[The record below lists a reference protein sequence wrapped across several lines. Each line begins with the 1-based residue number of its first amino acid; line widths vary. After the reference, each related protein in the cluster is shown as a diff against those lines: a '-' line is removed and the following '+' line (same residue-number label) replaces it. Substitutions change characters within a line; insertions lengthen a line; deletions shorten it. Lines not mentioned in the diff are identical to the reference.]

1 MDSAGSV
8 SFFTNHHPALD
19 DEEIEG
25 RGVARMERQ
34 KLHTRR
40 PAADIGFVLE
50 LHPLTRPTGGHQVC
64 KKQLRHI
71 LDVAQ
76 LRNVQIQVMAP
87 DRTTHAGLNGPFV
100 LLETAERNRLAYVR
114 TVADV
119 QRMLRLLPDV
129 PVDPVELES
138 LLPLL
143 LRPGVD
149 RGGLGVRRVAAL
161 PEAACGGAA
170 ERAVAGAADVLGAAG
185 ARAGGAGDALRDGDR
200 GIAVDGPGRCRWSSG
215 WGSHR
220 RC

>member
-1 MDSAGSV
+1 M
-8 SFFTNHHPALD
+8 
-19 DEEIEG
+19 
-25 RGVARMERQ
+25 ARMERQ

-64 KKQLRHI
+64 KEQLRHI

-100 LLETAERNRLAYVR
+100 LLETAERIRLAYVR

-138 LLPLL
+138 LLA
-143 LRPGVD
+143 V
-149 RGGLGVRRVAAL
+149 VATSW
-161 PEAACGGAA
+161 
-170 ERAVAGAADVLGAAG
+170 R
-185 ARAGGAGDALRDGDR
+185 
-200 GIAVDGPGRCRWSSG
+200 
-215 WGSHR
+215 
-220 RC
+220 